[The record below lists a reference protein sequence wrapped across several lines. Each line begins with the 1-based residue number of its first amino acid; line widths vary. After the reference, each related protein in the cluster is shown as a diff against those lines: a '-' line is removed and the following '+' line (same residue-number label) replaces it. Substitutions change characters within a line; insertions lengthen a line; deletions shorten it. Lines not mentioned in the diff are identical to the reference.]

1 VESKKNNTKAM
12 SVLILAAGLGTRM
25 KSTLPKVLHN
35 ICGKSLIRRAAELS
49 LKLPLEK
56 RIVIIPPNGDS
67 IMSEL
72 PKDFEYVVQEKP
84 LGTGHAVLSAKALLK
99 NGAGDLLILCGD
111 TPLLTLETLKKFIEK
126 HREGHYHGTV
136 LTGKLGN
143 PAGYGRIVR
152 KGSGELS
159 KIVEESEATVFE
171 MAIEEINSGTYC
183 FDWEILEGAL
193 NEIQVHPGKNELF
206 LTDVIGV
213 LTAKKGHVGAHCA
226 EDAREVLGINSRCQL
241 AEAEKVLR
249 TRILD
254 YWMDNGVTI
263 LDPQSTFID
272 ETVVIGQ
279 DTIIH
284 PFTVIE
290 GEVTIGKKCVI
301 GPFAHIR
308 AKTVL
313 MDRVEIGNFVE
324 VKSSQIGEHVKAKHL
339 TYLGDAIVGQGVNI
353 GAGTITANYD
363 GKKKHPTH
371 IEDGAF
377 IGSGTILVAP
387 VCVGKGAITGAG
399 SVVTRGKDVPEGTTV
414 VGVPAR
420 LLKKERPRTEKEK
433 SSTKNK

>member
-1 VESKKNNTKAM
+1 
-12 SVLILAAGLGTRM
+12 
-25 KSTLPKVLHN
+25 
-35 ICGKSLIRRAAELS
+35 
-49 LKLPLEK
+49 
-56 RIVIIPPNGDS
+56 
-67 IMSEL
+67 
-72 PKDFEYVVQEKP
+72 
-84 LGTGHAVLSAKALLK
+84 
-99 NGAGDLLILCGD
+99 
-111 TPLLTLETLKKFIEK
+111 
-126 HREGHYHGTV
+126 
-136 LTGKLGN
+136 
-143 PAGYGRIVR
+143 
-152 KGSGELS
+152 
-159 KIVEESEATVFE
+159 

-193 NEIQVHPGKNELF
+193 NEIQVHPDKNELF
-206 LTDVIGV
+206 LTDVIEI
-213 LTAKKGHVGAHCA
+213 LTAKKGHVGAYCA
-226 EDAREVLGINSRCQL
+226 EDAREVLGINSRRQL

-254 YWMDNGVTI
+254 HWMDNGVTI

-290 GEVTIGKKCVI
+290 GEVTIGQKCII

-308 AKTVL
+308 TKTVL
-313 MDRVEIGNFVE
+313 MNRAEIGNFVE
-324 VKSSQIGEHVKAKHL
+324 VKSSRIGEHVKAKHL
-339 TYLGDAIVGQGVNI
+339 TYLGDTIVGEGVNI

-387 VCVGKGAITGAG
+387 VCVGKGAVTGAG

-414 VGVPAR
+414 IGVPAKI
-420 LLKKERPRTEKEK
+420 LKKEGPRTGKEK
-433 SSTKNK
+433 SSKKKK